1 MKHTTILLLTIFFT
15 SSIEAQYMPADSI
28 YYKLQPHPVYELDAR
43 LDRLELGVEK
53 FERQARLGKY
63 LLLTGTTT
71 MLLGSIAVN
80 QNPGNLLGWFASFSG
95 SALSFAGTVV
105 MMDAPVALR
114 AAKDRKK
121 RRVD

>member
-1 MKHTTILLLTIFFT
+1 MKHTTILLLTILFT
-15 SSIEAQYMPADSI
+15 SGIEAQYMPADSI
-28 YYKLQPHPVYELDAR
+28 YYTLQPHPVYELDAR
-43 LDRLELGVEK
+43 LDRLERGTEN

-63 LLLTGTTT
+63 LMITGTTT

-80 QNPGNLLGWFASFSG
+80 QNPLNVVGWLACFSG
-95 SALSFAGTVV
+95 STLSFAGTFV

-114 AAKDRKK
+114 AEKDRKK

>member
-1 MKHTTILLLTIFFT
+1 MKHTTLLLLTILFT
-15 SSIEAQYMPADSI
+15 SGVEAQYMPADSI
-28 YYKLQPHPVYELDAR
+28 YYTLQPNPVYELDQR
-43 LDRLELGVEK
+43 LDRLELGTEN

-63 LLLTGTTT
+63 MMITGTTT
-71 MLLGSIAVN
+71 MLLGSIAVKQN
-80 QNPGNLLGWFASFSG
+80 QLNVLGWLACFSG

-114 AAKDRKK
+114 AEKDRKK